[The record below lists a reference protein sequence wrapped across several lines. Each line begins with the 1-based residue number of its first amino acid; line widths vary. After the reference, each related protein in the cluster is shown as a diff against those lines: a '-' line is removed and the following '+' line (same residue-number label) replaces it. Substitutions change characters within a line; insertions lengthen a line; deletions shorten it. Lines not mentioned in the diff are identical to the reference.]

1 MWKSFKAGFK
11 DGIRIL
17 IAGLVIFVPVF
28 VSTLLIIYSAKH
40 IGLWTIPLGLM
51 LFPVLLGAANSIR
64 NLGGSESFE
73 K

>member
-17 IAGLVIFVPVF
+17 IAVLVIFVP
-28 VSTLLIIYSAKH
+28 LILTTMLTIYSAKH
-40 IGLWTIPLGLM
+40 IGLWTVPIGLM
-51 LFPVLLGAANSIR
+51 LFPVLLGITNSIR
-64 NLGGSESFE
+64 NIWR

>member
-17 IAGLVIFVPVF
+17 IAVLVIFVPLV
-28 VSTLLIIYSAKH
+28 VTMMLTIYSAKH

-51 LFPVLLGAANSIR
+51 LFPVLLGIANSIR
-64 NLGGSESFE
+64 NIWR

>member
-17 IAGLVIFVPVF
+17 LAALTIAVPMFVA
-28 VSTLLIIYSAKH
+28 TLLIIYSAEH
-40 IGLWTIPLGLM
+40 IGLWTIPLGLL
-51 LFPVLLGAANSIR
+51 LFPVLLGIANSIR
-64 NLGGSESFE
+64 NIGR

>member
-17 IAGLVIFVPVF
+17 IAVLVIVVPLV
-28 VSTLLIIYSAKH
+28 VTTMITMYSAKH
-40 IGLWTIPLGLM
+40 IGFWTIPIGLM
-51 LFPVLLGAANSIR
+51 LFPVLLGVTNSIR
-64 NLGGSESFE
+64 NIWR

>member
-11 DGIRIL
+11 DGVRIL

-28 VSTLLIIYSAKH
+28 VSTLLTIYFAKH
-40 IGLWTIPLGLM
+40 TGLWTIPVGLM
-51 LFPVLLGAANSIR
+51 LFPVLLGIANSIR
-64 NLGGSESFE
+64 NIWR